1 MAIELNRFF
10 MNKCCLKFGL
20 ILLFIGISQNIMA
33 HDIPNGVLGPL
44 PSASD
49 YYLIEC
55 RNDESGAGDSVR
67 LEVTLTSLL
76 KNGPVV
82 SLQVKTENPLYVTN
96 ITDAVGG
103 DKTSSMKATVAN
115 DNNGTANGF
124 YYFTVNK
131 SKAGIQKY
139 QIKFHCLS
147 KSGHA
152 GTEESMIQNQ

>member
-1 MAIELNRFF
+1 MGFF
-10 MNKCCLKFGL
+10 MINRRLKIGL
-20 ILLFIGISQNIMA
+20 LLLLIGKSQSLLA
-33 HDIPNGVLGPL
+33 HDIPNGNLGPL

-55 RNDESGAGDSVR
+55 RNDESGAGDADR
-67 LEVTLTSLL
+67 LEVTLRSLI

-103 DKTSSMKATVAN
+103 DKISSMKATVAN

-139 QIKFHCLS
+139 QIKFHCLT

-152 GTEESMIQNQ
+152 GTEETMIQNQ

>member
-1 MAIELNRFF
+1 MINRW
-10 MNKCCLKFGL
+10 LKIGFLLLLVGKSHN
-20 ILLFIGISQNIMA
+20 ILA
-33 HDIPNGVLGPL
+33 HDIPNGNLGPL

-49 YYLIEC
+49 YYQIEC
-55 RNDESGAGDSVR
+55 RNDGSGAGDADR
-67 LEVTLTSLL
+67 LEVTLRSLK

-103 DKTSSMKATVAN
+103 DKVSSRTAIVAN

-131 SKAGIQKY
+131 AKGGEQQY
-139 QIKFHCLS
+139 QIKFHCLT

-152 GTEESMIQNQ
+152 GTEETMIQNQ

>member
-1 MAIELNRFF
+1 

-20 ILLFIGISQNIMA
+20 ILLLIGISQNILA
-33 HDIPNGVLGPL
+33 HDIPNGNLPPS

-49 YYLIEC
+49 YYQIEC
-55 RNDESGAGDSVR
+55 RNDESGAGDADR
-67 LEVTLTSLL
+67 LEVTLTSLI

-82 SLQVKTENPLYVTN
+82 SLQVKTENPIYVTN
-96 ITDAVGG
+96 ITDTIGG
-103 DKTSSMKATVAN
+103 DKIPSRTATVAN

-152 GTEESMIQNQ
+152 GTEVSMIQNDK